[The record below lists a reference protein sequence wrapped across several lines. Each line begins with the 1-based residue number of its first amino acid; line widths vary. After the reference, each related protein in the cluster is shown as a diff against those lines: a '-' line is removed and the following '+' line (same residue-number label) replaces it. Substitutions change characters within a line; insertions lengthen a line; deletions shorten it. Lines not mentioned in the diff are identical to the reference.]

1 MAIEKK
7 DKEELK
13 SLLDEILSNSST
25 FKHIEGVNP
34 CRINFDGMEYYI
46 YIKNLSPAQL
56 SNGNPDIWR
65 IQLPL
70 RETFEKIKEST
81 LPFILLGYD
90 SSNDVYTTWNP
101 HWAKQ
106 RLNVVKNVSFYS
118 RLAIQEKAHNTDQI
132 QRLELNNDGEV
143 IAFSRDKISYF
154 LVNLQIFFPDM
165 SEYVAMGSRKR
176 TEANEAYKSLTDS
189 KNIPDF
195 AHYLSHLGFL
205 DKAISNYCHAIKN
218 LINESYF
225 SRNRKI
231 FLAHDSVAEYP
242 LAIPTF
248 MNISDVKEIDD
259 SWHNIYSEALPK
271 YIDFLME
278 ICNVNSEETSILSKN
293 KTDENEETNEAFEYF
308 CNVDNLEYF
317 KEYLGGKELS
327 ERSINTYANA
337 IFKLINK
344 GYIHHYR
351 DAFLIYSRI
360 KDYFVAIEGFIST
373 PEINELNQTWKY
385 VFSAALNHYVRF
397 LIEWQEIDIKN
408 NSIKIEQAAIE
419 FPTES
424 ITVVELVQTE
434 SEKDELSE
442 DTDWEAM
449 FLDDEN
455 KLTRIANPLLI
466 DQLRPYLD
474 TEYKSTA
481 CAFNIIEDFYTNQ
494 FPSMQIKDW
503 QKLFEK
509 IDWSNPYYSPSIAT
523 EPEGKKKSHILRVTY
538 PDGTII
544 QERVVARTLV
554 EVVRNSDPER
564 IAALNIYLAGVNLVS
579 KEISEKYE
587 KCQVSIQDSFYVMTL
602 SDTPRKYQII
612 KTISDSLDLNLTVDF
627 ISIDDSE
634 QPQAQPKPYPI
645 PLQLKAKIRVTLPDG
660 RTIQEG
666 RVSQTLVDVVKHVGA
681 ENVRSLDILINKDN
695 LITNKVAPA
704 YENSV
709 KPLGNGLFVHTN
721 SSTQTK
727 FAQIKQISN
736 DLNLGLLVELI

>member
-1 MAIEKK
+1 MAIKK
-7 DKEELK
+7 IEKEELK
-13 SLLDEILSNSST
+13 NLLDKILSNSAT
-25 FKHIEGVNP
+25 FKHIDGVNP
-34 CRINFDGMEYYI
+34 CRVNFDGVEYYI

-70 RETFEKIKEST
+70 RETFEQIKEST

-90 SSNDVYTTWNP
+90 SLNDVYTTWNP

-118 RLAIQEKAHNTDQI
+118 RLAIQEKARNTDQI

-143 IAFSRDKISYF
+143 IAFPRNKISYF
-154 LVNLQIFFPDM
+154 LVNLHIFFPDM
-165 SEYVAMGSRKR
+165 SEYVAVGSRKR
-176 TEANEAYKSLTDS
+176 TEANEAYRTLTDS

-205 DKAISNYCHAIKN
+205 DKAISNYCHAVRS
-218 LINESYF
+218 LINDSYF

-231 FLAHDSVAEYP
+231 FLAHNSVAEYP

-248 MNISDVKEIDD
+248 MNIPEVKEIDN
-259 SWHNIYSEALPK
+259 SWHNTYSEALPK

-278 ICNVNSEETSILSKN
+278 IRNVNTEETSILSKN
-293 KTDENEETNEAFEYF
+293 NSDENVETNEAFEYF
-308 CNVDNLEYF
+308 CNVENLEYF
-317 KEYLGGKELS
+317 KEYLGENELS
-327 ERSINTYANA
+327 ERSIDIYTNA
-337 IFKLINK
+337 ISKLINK

-360 KDYFVAIEGFIST
+360 KDYFVAIEGFISI
-373 PEINELNQTWKY
+373 PEINELNQSWKY

-397 LIEWQEIDIKN
+397 LIEWQEIN
-408 NSIKIEQAAIE
+408 TVTNVIKIEQVAIE
-419 FPTES
+419 FPDES
-424 ITVVELVQTE
+424 LNDVEFIQ
-434 SEKDELSE
+434 SEIDELSE
-442 DTDWEAM
+442 DIDWETK

-466 DQLRPYLD
+466 DRLRPYLD

-481 CAFNIIEDFYTNQ
+481 CAFNIIEDFYGNR

-503 QKLFEK
+503 QKLLEK
-509 IDWSNPYYSPSIAT
+509 INWDSPYFTHLIAA
-523 EPEGKKKSHILRVTY
+523 EPEAKKKSHILRVTY
-538 PDGTII
+538 PNGIII

-554 EVVRNSDPER
+554 EVIRNSDPEQ
-564 IAALNIYLAGVNLVS
+564 IAALNINLAGVNLVS

-587 KCQVSIQDSFYVMTL
+587 KCQMAIQDGYYVMTL

-612 KTISDSLDLNLTVDF
+612 KYISDTLNLNLTVEF
-627 ISIDDSE
+627 ISIDDSD
-634 QPQAQPKPYPI
+634 QPQAPSKPYPI
-645 PLQLKAKIRVTLPDG
+645 PIQLKAKIRVTFPDG
-660 RTIQEG
+660 RIIQEG
-666 RVSQTLVDVVKHVGA
+666 RVSQTLVDVVKYVGA
-681 ENVRSLDILINKDN
+681 ENVRSLDIPINKDN

-709 KPLGNGLFVHTN
+709 KSVGSGLFVHTN

-727 FAQIKQISN
+727 FAQIQQISD
-736 DLNLGLLVELI
+736 DLNLGLTVELV

>member
-1 MAIEKK
+1 MAIEKI

-13 SLLDEILSNSST
+13 YLLDEILSNSAT
-25 FKHIEGVNP
+25 FKHIDGVNP
-34 CRINFDGMEYYI
+34 CRVNFDGVEYYI

-70 RETFEKIKEST
+70 RETFEQIKEST

-118 RLAIQEKAHNTDQI
+118 RLAIQEKARNTDQI

-143 IAFSRDKISYF
+143 IAFPRDKISYF
-154 LVNLQIFFPDM
+154 LVNLHIFFPEM
-165 SEYVAMGSRKR
+165 SEYVAVGSRKR
-176 TEANEAYKSLTDS
+176 IEANEAYRTLTDT

-205 DKAISNYCHAIKN
+205 DKAISNYCHAVRS
-218 LINESYF
+218 LINDSYF

-231 FLAHDSVAEYP
+231 FLAHDSVAAYP
-242 LAIPTF
+242 MAIPPF
-248 MNISDVKEIDD
+248 MNIPEVKEIDN
-259 SWHNIYSEALPK
+259 SWHNTYSEALPK

-278 ICNVNSEETSILSKN
+278 ISNVNNEETSILSKN
-293 KTDENEETNEAFEYF
+293 NSDENVETNEAFEYF
-308 CNVDNLEYF
+308 CNVENLEYF
-317 KEYLGGKELS
+317 KEYLGENELS
-327 ERSINTYANA
+327 ERSIDIYTNA
-337 IFKLINK
+337 ISKLINK

-360 KDYFVAIEGFIST
+360 KDYFVAIEGFISI
-373 PEINELNQTWKY
+373 PEINELNQSWKY

-397 LIEWQEIDIKN
+397 LIEWQEINIGTN
-408 NSIKIEQAAIE
+408 VIKIEQVAIE
-419 FPTES
+419 FPNES
-424 ITVVELVQTE
+424 SKDVELIQTE
-434 SEKDELSE
+434 IDELSE
-442 DTDWEAM
+442 DIDWETK

-466 DQLRPYLD
+466 DRLRPYLD

-481 CAFNIIEDFYTNQ
+481 CAFNIIEDFYANR

-503 QKLFEK
+503 QKLLEK
-509 IDWSNPYYSPSIAT
+509 INWYNPYFTPLIAA

-538 PDGTII
+538 PNGTII

-554 EVVRNSDPER
+554 EVIRNSDPEQ
-564 IAALNIYLAGVNLVS
+564 ITALNIYLAGVNLVT
-579 KEISEKYE
+579 KELSEKYE
-587 KCQVSIQDSFYVMTL
+587 KCQMPIQDGYYVMTL

-612 KTISDSLDLNLTVDF
+612 KTISDALNLNLTVEF
-627 ISIDDSE
+627 ISIDDSD
-634 QPQAQPKPYPI
+634 QPQAPSKPYPI
-645 PLQLKAKIRVTLPDG
+645 PVQLKAKIRVTLPDG
-660 RTIQEG
+660 KSIQEG
-666 RVSQTLVDVVKHVGA
+666 RVSQTLVNVVEYAGA
-681 ENVRSLDILINKDN
+681 ENVRSLDIPINKDN

-709 KPLGNGLFVHTN
+709 KSVGNGLFVHTN

-727 FAQIKQISN
+727 FAQIQQISD
-736 DLNLGLLVELI
+736 DLNLGLTVELV

>member
-1 MAIEKK
+1 MAIVKK
-7 DKEELK
+7 EREELK
-13 SLLDEILSNSST
+13 YLLDEILSNSAT

-34 CRINFDGMEYYI
+34 CRIDFDGVEYYV
-46 YIKNLSPAQL
+46 YIKNLTPAQL

-70 RETFEKIKEST
+70 RETFEQIKESP

-106 RLNVVKNVSFYS
+106 RLNVTKNVSFYS
-118 RLAIQEKAHNTDQI
+118 RLNIQEKARNTDQL

-143 IAFSRDKISYF
+143 IAFPRDKISYF

-165 SEYVAMGSRKR
+165 SEYVAVGSRKR
-176 TEANEAYKSLTDS
+176 TEANEAYKKLTDS
-189 KNIPDF
+189 KNTPDF

-205 DKAISNYCHAIKN
+205 DKTISNYCHAIKN
-218 LINESYF
+218 LINDSYF
-225 SRNRKI
+225 SRNRKL

-242 LAIPTF
+242 SVIQAFMEIPE
-248 MNISDVKEIDD
+248 VKEIDLA
-259 SWHNIYSEALPK
+259 WNKTYSAALHK

-278 ICNVNSEETSILSKN
+278 ICNVNSEETTILSKN
-293 KTDENEETNEAFEYF
+293 NSEENVESNEAFEYF

-327 ERSINTYANA
+327 ERSVNTYTNA
-337 IFKLINK
+337 ISKLINK

-360 KDYFVAIEGFIST
+360 KDYFVAIEGFISI
-373 PEINELNQTWKY
+373 PEINQLNQNWKY

-397 LIEWQEIDIKN
+397 LIEWQDN
-408 NSIKIEQAAIE
+408 NLKSNINPTEQVAIE

-424 ITVVELVQTE
+424 MTVVELIQAE
-434 SEKDELSE
+434 SETDELSE
-442 DTDWEAM
+442 DIDWEAM

-481 CAFNIIEDFYTNQ
+481 CAFNIIEDFYANR
-494 FPSMQIKDW
+494 FPSMQMKDW

-509 IDWSNPYYSPSIAT
+509 IDWSNPYYSFSIAA
-523 EPEGKKKSHILRVTY
+523 EPEGKRKSHILRVTY

-544 QERVVARTLV
+544 QERIVAKTLV
-554 EVVRNSDPER
+554 EVVRTSDPEK
-564 IAALNIYLAGVNLVS
+564 ISALNIYLAGVNLVT
-579 KEISEKYE
+579 KVLSEKYE
-587 KCQVSIQDSFYVMTL
+587 KCQVPIQDGYYVMTL
-602 SDTPRKYQII
+602 SDTARKYQILE
-612 KTISDSLDLNLTVDF
+612 TISNALKLNLTVDF
-627 ISIDDSE
+627 ISIDDSD

-645 PLQLKAKIRVTLPDG
+645 PLQLKAKIRVTFPDG
-660 RTIQEG
+660 RIIQEG
-666 RVSQTLVDVVKHVGA
+666 RVSQTLVDVVKYAGA
-681 ENVRSLDILINKDN
+681 ENVRSLEIPINKDN
-695 LITNKVAPA
+695 LVTNKVAPA

-709 KPLGNGLFVHTN
+709 KPVGNGLFVHTN

-727 FAQIKQISN
+727 FAQIQQISD
-736 DLNLGLLVELI
+736 DLNLGLTVELV

>member
-1 MAIEKK
+1 MAIKK
-7 DKEELK
+7 IEKEELK
-13 SLLDEILSNSST
+13 NLLDEILSNSAT
-25 FKHIEGVNP
+25 FKHIDGVNP
-34 CRINFDGMEYYI
+34 CRVNFDGVEYYI

-70 RETFEKIKEST
+70 RETFEQIKEST

-90 SSNDVYTTWNP
+90 SLNDVYTTWNP

-118 RLAIQEKAHNTDQI
+118 RLAIQEKARNTDQI

-143 IAFSRDKISYF
+143 IAFPRDKISYF
-154 LVNLQIFFPDM
+154 LVNLHIFFPDM
-165 SEYVAMGSRKR
+165 SEYVAVGSRKR
-176 TEANEAYKSLTDS
+176 IEANEAYRRLTDT

-195 AHYLSHLGFL
+195 AHYLSHLGLL
-205 DKAISNYCHAIKN
+205 DKAISNYCHAVRS
-218 LINESYF
+218 LINDSYF

-231 FLAHDSVAEYP
+231 FLAHNSVAEYP
-242 LAIPTF
+242 MAIPVF
-248 MNISDVKEIDD
+248 MNIPEVKEIDN
-259 SWHNIYSEALPK
+259 SWHNTYSEALPK

-278 ICNVNSEETSILSKN
+278 ISNVNTEETSILSKN
-293 KTDENEETNEAFEYF
+293 NSDENVETNEAFEYF
-308 CNVDNLEYF
+308 CNVENLEYF
-317 KEYLGGKELS
+317 KEYLGENELS
-327 ERSINTYANA
+327 ERSIDIYTNA
-337 IFKLINK
+337 ISKLINK

-360 KDYFVAIEGFIST
+360 KDYFVAIEGFISI
-373 PEINELNQTWKY
+373 PEINELNQSWKY

-397 LIEWQEIDIKN
+397 LIEWQEIN
-408 NSIKIEQAAIE
+408 TGTNVIKIEQVAIE
-419 FPTES
+419 FPDES
-424 ITVVELVQTE
+424 LNDVEFIQ
-434 SEKDELSE
+434 SEIDELSE
-442 DTDWEAM
+442 DIDWETK

-466 DQLRPYLD
+466 DRLSPYLD

-481 CAFNIIEDFYTNQ
+481 CAFNIIEDFYGNR

-503 QKLFEK
+503 QKLLEK
-509 IDWSNPYYSPSIAT
+509 INWDSPYFTHLIAA
-523 EPEGKKKSHILRVTY
+523 EPEAKKKSHILRVTY
-538 PDGTII
+538 PNGIII

-554 EVVRNSDPER
+554 EVIRNSDPEQ
-564 IAALNIYLAGVNLVS
+564 IAALNINLAGVNLVS

-587 KCQVSIQDSFYVMTL
+587 KCQMAIQDGYYVMTL

-612 KTISDSLDLNLTVDF
+612 KYISDTLNLNLTVEF
-627 ISIDDSE
+627 ISIDDSD
-634 QPQAQPKPYPI
+634 QPQAPSKPYPI
-645 PLQLKAKIRVTLPDG
+645 PIQLKAKIRVTFPDG
-660 RTIQEG
+660 RIIQEG
-666 RVSQTLVDVVKHVGA
+666 RVSQTLVDVVKYVGA
-681 ENVRSLDILINKDN
+681 ENVRSLDIPINKDN

-709 KPLGNGLFVHTN
+709 KSVGSGLFVHTN

-727 FAQIKQISN
+727 FAQIQQISD
-736 DLNLGLLVELI
+736 DLNLGLTVELV